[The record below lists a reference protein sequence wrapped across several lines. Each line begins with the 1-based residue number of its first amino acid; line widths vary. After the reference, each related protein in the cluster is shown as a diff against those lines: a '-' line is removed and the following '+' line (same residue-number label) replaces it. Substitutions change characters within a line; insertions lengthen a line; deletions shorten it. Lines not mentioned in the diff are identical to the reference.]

1 MPLSQWQAS
10 AGRDHHWPPVW
21 QALKPLSTQQAQ
33 PMTSVALISPGAY
46 DTVLLQIRST
56 SEKISPHLLVRHFFQ
71 PNELEHRNVGGVTN
85 KDPERIGKIRE
96 IALVFSF
103 ATGSTWN
110 DLLWRD
116 CRNVVNSFT
125 IGHQLGFLCTDF
137 HGCKDLIQAIHD
149 IG

>member
-46 DTVLLQIRST
+46 DTVLLPIRST
-56 SEKISPHLLVRHFFQ
+56 SEKNFSTFIGMSLFPAKWASTH
-71 PNELEHRNVGGVTN
+71 VGGVTN

-110 DLLWRD
+110 DLLWHD

-149 IG
+149 IA